1 MWAESIYR
9 RQQMKQSAGLS
20 GIFSK
25 GELAVRISLFALLA
39 SILILAGP
47 GMCGEPA
54 AAPLD
59 LRSKSPP
66 AVSSAT
72 DDESTDLVN
81 ENKWNEN
88 EDPEPTPSVTE
99 GPYFKPGS
107 PERKSLLEP
116 GVVGD
121 RLNLTGRVLTR
132 SGKPIAGALLDFWQ
146 ADGNGRYD
154 NAGYKLRGHQLT
166 DDQGRYY
173 LETVVPGNY
182 GGRTRHIHVKVQ
194 APGGAVLTTQ
204 LFFPGEENNQ
214 RDSIFTPEL
223 LVSLNET
230 EKGKEAAFDFVLDTE

>member
-1 MWAESIYR
+1 MR
-9 RQQMKQSAGLS
+9 P
-20 GIFSK
+20 
-25 GELAVRISLFALLA
+25 SLFVLLA
-39 SILILAGP
+39 SILILTGS
-47 GMCGEPA
+47 GMGGEPT
-54 AAPLD
+54 PVSPD
-59 LRSKSPP
+59 MRSKSLP
-66 AVSSAT
+66 AASSAIEN
-72 DDESTDLVN
+72 DSANLVN
-81 ENKWNEN
+81 KNMRNEN
-88 EDPEPTPSVTE
+88 EDPDPTPSVTE
-99 GPYFKPGS
+99 GPYFKPES

-116 GVVGD
+116 GVAGD

-154 NAGYKLRGHQLT
+154 NADYRLRGHQLT

-173 LETVVPGNY
+173 LETVIPGNY

-204 LFFPGEENNQ
+204 LFFPGEESNQ

-230 EKGKEAAFDFVLDTE
+230 EKGKEATFDFVLDTE

>member
-1 MWAESIYR
+1 
-9 RQQMKQSAGLS
+9 MKQSTGLS
-20 GIFSK
+20 GIFSGISSK
-25 GELAVRISLFALLA
+25 GGLAVRASLFALLA
-39 SILILAGP
+39 SILILAEP
-47 GMCGEPA
+47 GIGTEPA
-54 AAPLD
+54 TALLD
-59 LRSKSPP
+59 LRSKSLP
-66 AVSSAT
+66 AASFAT
-72 DDESTDLVN
+72 DDNSTDLVS
-81 ENKWNEN
+81 ENMKHEN

-182 GGRTRHIHVKVQ
+182 GGRTRHIHVKIQ
-194 APGGAVLTTQ
+194 APGEAVLTTQ

-230 EKGKEAAFDFVLDTE
+230 EKGQEATFDFVLDTQ